1 MSGQH
6 MVRRGAPHPKICAGL
21 RPAAALL
28 AAAVLCCGGAS
39 TPSFAQSDAA
49 ATWPS
54 KPIHAVVPL
63 APGTGG
69 DVVARLALNAL
80 SQTLGQT
87 IVIENKGG
95 AGGTIGA
102 GQVEK
107 ADPDG
112 YSLLVHS
119 STHVIAP
126 ALYTNLPYDV
136 ANDFAAVAP
145 IGSVPSAL
153 VVSPSKGF
161 KDLKDFIEKAKA
173 NSAGFTYA
181 SAGVGATTHLT
192 AERLR
197 ISAGFNA
204 VHVPF
209 RGGGFQPEI
218 MAGRVDFGFSPIAT
232 SLPNIKE
239 GRLQALAVSS
249 PKRATALPDLPTTLE
264 AGYADSD
271 YVIWF
276 GIFLPA
282 KTPRAIVDKL
292 AAAMRRT
299 LEQPALRERFAG
311 LDVMPMPMTP
321 QEFDGFVRQEI
332 VSNGALAKAAGLK
345 PN

>member
-1 MSGQH
+1 MK
-6 MVRRGAPHPKICAGL
+6 RCALIMLAVCGL
-21 RPAAALL
+21 VIA
-28 AAAVLCCGGAS
+28 AS
-39 TPSFAQSDAA
+39 TRVLAQSDPAQN
-49 ATWPS
+49 WPS
-54 KPIHAVVPL
+54 KPIHAMVPL

-69 DVVARLALNAL
+69 DVVARLSLNAL
-80 SQTLGQT
+80 AQTLGQS

-102 GQVEK
+102 GQVAK
-107 ADPDG
+107 AEPDG
-112 YSLLVHS
+112 YTLLFHS
-119 STHVIAP
+119 STHVIA
-126 ALYTNLPYDV
+126 ASLYTNLPYDT

-145 IGSVPSAL
+145 VGSVPSAL

-161 KDLKDFIEKAKA
+161 RDLKDFVEKAKA
-173 NSAGFTYA
+173 NTAGFTYA

-192 AERLR
+192 AERFRL
-197 ISAGFNA
+197 SAGFNA

-209 RGGGFQPEI
+209 RGGGLQPEI
-218 MAGRVDFGFSPIAT
+218 MAGRVDFGYSPIAT

-264 AGYADSD
+264 MGYADSD

-282 KTPRAIVDKL
+282 RTPRAIVDKL
-292 AAAMRRT
+292 AGAVRKTM
-299 LEQPALRERFAG
+299 EQPALRERFAG
-311 LDVMPMPMTP
+311 LDVTPMPMTP
-321 QEFDGFVRQEI
+321 QEFDALVRRDI
-332 VSNGALAKAAGLK
+332 VANAALAKAAGLK

>member
-1 MSGQH
+1 MTRSALATLA
-6 MVRRGAPHPKICAGL
+6 VFALVTAACPHAL
-21 RPAAALL
+21 AQFDPA
-28 AAAVLCCGGAS
+28 
-39 TPSFAQSDAA
+39 QN
-49 ATWPS
+49 WPS
-54 KPIHAVVPL
+54 KPIHAMVPL

-69 DVVARLALNAL
+69 DVVARLTLNAL
-80 SQTLGQT
+80 AQTLGQS

-102 GQVEK
+102 GQVAK
-107 ADPDG
+107 AEPDG

-161 KDLKDFIEKAKA
+161 RDLKDFVTKAKA
-173 NSAGFTYA
+173 DTAGFTYA

-192 AERLR
+192 AERFR

-218 MAGRVDFGFSPIAT
+218 MAGRVDFGYSPIAT

-239 GRLQALAVSS
+239 GRLQALALSS

-264 AGYADSD
+264 VGYADSD

-276 GIFLPA
+276 GVFLPA
-282 KTPRAIVDKL
+282 RTPRAIVDKL
-292 AAAMRRT
+292 ADAIRRT
-299 LEQPALRERFAG
+299 MEQPALRERFAG
-311 LDVMPMPMTP
+311 LDVTPMPMTP
-321 QEFDGFVRQEI
+321 QEFDALVRKDI
-332 VSNGALAKAAGLK
+332 VANAALAKAAGLK

>member
-1 MSGQH
+1 MSGPA
-6 MVRRGAPHPKICAGL
+6 MARRGAPHPI
-21 RPAAALL
+21 RHPAAAML
-28 AAAVLCCGGAS
+28 AAVALACGGATS
-39 TPSFAQSDAA
+39 SFAQADAA
-49 ATWPS
+49 ANWPS
-54 KPIHAVVPL
+54 KPIHAMVPL

-80 SQTLGQT
+80 SQTLGQS

-102 GQVEK
+102 GQVAK
-107 ADPDG
+107 AEPDG
-112 YSLLVHS
+112 YALLVHS
-119 STHVIAP
+119 STHVIAS
-126 ALYTNLPYDV
+126 ALYTNLPYDT

-145 IGSVPSAL
+145 IGVVPSAL

-161 KDLKDFIEKAKA
+161 KDLKDFVDKAKA
-173 NSAGFTYA
+173 NAAGFTYA

-192 AERLR
+192 AERFR

-218 MAGRVDFGFSPIAT
+218 IAGRVDFGYSPIAT

-249 PKRATALPDLPTTLE
+249 PKRATALPDVPTTLE
-264 AGYADSD
+264 MGYADSD

-292 AAAMRRT
+292 ADATRRT

-311 LDVMPMPMTP
+311 LDVSPMPMSP
-321 QEFDGFVRQEI
+321 REFDALVRKDI
-332 VSNGALAKAAGLK
+332 VANAALAKAAGLK

>member
-1 MSGQH
+1 M
-6 MVRRGAPHPKICAGL
+6 RRGALTTLAVCGL
-21 RPAAALL
+21 VIA
-28 AAAVLCCGGAS
+28 AS
-39 TPSFAQSDAA
+39 TPVLAQSGAA
-49 ATWPS
+49 QNWPT
-54 KPIHAVVPL
+54 KPIHAIVPL

-69 DVVARLALNAL
+69 DVVARLTLNAL
-80 SQTLGQT
+80 AQTLGQS
-87 IVIENKGG
+87 IVIVNKGG
-95 AGGTIGA
+95 AGGTLGA
-102 GQVEK
+102 GEVAK
-107 ADPDG
+107 AEPDG
-112 YSLLVHS
+112 YTLLFHS
-119 STHVIAP
+119 STHVIA
-126 ALYTNLPYDV
+126 ASLYTSLPYDT

-145 IGSVPSAL
+145 VGSVPSAL

-161 KDLKDFIEKAKA
+161 KDLKDFVEKAKA

-192 AERLR
+192 AERFR
-197 ISAGFNA
+197 MSAGFSA

-218 MAGRVDFGFSPIAT
+218 IAGRVDFGYSPIAT

-264 AGYADSD
+264 MGYADSD

-292 AAAMRRT
+292 ADATRRT
-299 LEQPALRERFAG
+299 IEQPALRERFAG
-311 LDVMPMPMTP
+311 LDVTPMPMTP
-321 QEFDGFVRQEI
+321 QEFDALVRKDI
-332 VSNGALAKAAGLK
+332 VANAALAKAAGLK

>member
-1 MSGQH
+1 MLAVCGL
-6 MVRRGAPHPKICAGL
+6 VIAAPSY
-21 RPAAALL
+21 AL
-28 AAAVLCCGGAS
+28 
-39 TPSFAQSDAA
+39 AQSDPAQN
-49 ATWPS
+49 WPS
-54 KPIHAVVPL
+54 KPIHAMVPL

-69 DVVARLALNAL
+69 DVVARLSLNAL
-80 SQTLGQT
+80 AQTLGQS

-102 GQVEK
+102 GQVAK
-107 ADPDG
+107 AEPDG
-112 YSLLVHS
+112 YTLLFHS
-119 STHVIAP
+119 STHVIA
-126 ALYTNLPYDV
+126 ASLYTNLPYDT

-145 IGSVPSAL
+145 VGSVPSAL

-161 KDLKDFIEKAKA
+161 RDLKDFVEKAKA
-173 NSAGFTYA
+173 NPAGFTYA

-192 AERLR
+192 AERFRL
-197 ISAGFNA
+197 SAGFNA

-218 MAGRVDFGFSPIAT
+218 MAGRVDFGYSPIAT

-264 AGYADSD
+264 MGYANSD

-282 KTPRAIVDKL
+282 RTPRAIVDKL
-292 AAAMRRT
+292 ADAVRKTM
-299 LEQPALRERFAG
+299 EQPALRERFAG
-311 LDVMPMPMTP
+311 LDVTPMPMTP
-321 QEFDGFVRQEI
+321 PEFDALVRRDI
-332 VSNGALAKAAGLK
+332 VANAALAKAAGLK

>member
-1 MSGQH
+1 MAQKAVALIVAFG
-6 MVRRGAPHPKICAGL
+6 
-21 RPAAALL
+21 LL
-28 AAAVLCCGGAS
+28 AGAS
-39 TPSFAQSDAA
+39 HVASAQPDAA
-49 ATWPS
+49 ASWPS
-54 KPIHAVVPL
+54 KPIHAVLPL

-69 DVVARLALNAL
+69 DVVARLTLNAL
-80 SQTLGQT
+80 SQTLGQS

-102 GQVEK
+102 GQVAK
-107 ADPDG
+107 AEPDG
-112 YSLLVHS
+112 HTLLFHS
-119 STHVIAP
+119 STHVIA
-126 ALYTNLPYDV
+126 ASLYTNLPYDT

-145 IGSVPSAL
+145 VGSVPSAL

-161 KDLKDFIEKAKA
+161 KDLKDFVEKAKA
-173 NSAGFTYA
+173 TPAGFTYA
-181 SAGVGATTHLT
+181 SAGVGSTTHLT

-218 MAGRVDFGFSPIAT
+218 IAGRVDFGYSPIAT
-232 SLPNIKE
+232 SLPNIKG

-249 PKRATALPDLPTTLE
+249 PKRATALPELPTTLE
-264 AGYADSD
+264 AGYAHSD

-282 KTPRAIVDKL
+282 KTPRVIVEKL
-292 AAAMRRT
+292 ATATRKT

-311 LDVMPMPMTP
+311 LDVMPMPMSP
-321 QEFDGFVRQEI
+321 QEFDGFVRKEI
-332 VSNGALAKAAGLK
+332 VANAALAKAAGLK

>member
-6 MVRRGAPHPKICAGL
+6 MVRRGAPHPRVRAAI

-28 AAAVLCCGGAS
+28 AAAALICGGAG

-49 ATWPS
+49 ANWPA
-54 KPIHAVVPL
+54 KPIHAVLPL

-69 DVVARLALNAL
+69 DVVARLSLNAL
-80 SQTLGQT
+80 AQTLGQS

-102 GQVEK
+102 GQVAK
-107 ADPDG
+107 AEPDG
-112 YSLLVHS
+112 YTLLFHS
-119 STHVIAP
+119 STHVIA
-126 ALYTNLPYDV
+126 ASLYTSLPYDV

-161 KDLKDFIEKAKA
+161 KDLKDFVEKARA
-173 NSAGFTYA
+173 NTAGFTYA

-197 ISAGFNA
+197 MSAGFNA

-218 MAGRVDFGFSPIAT
+218 MAGRVDFGYSPIAT

-249 PKRATALPDLPTTLE
+249 PKRATALPELPTTLE

-282 KTPRAIVDKL
+282 KTPRAIIDKL
-292 AAAMRRT
+292 AAATRRT

>member
-1 MSGQH
+1 MSGAPAA
-6 MVRRGAPHPKICAGL
+6 RRGASHPII
-21 RPAAALL
+21 RPAAA
-28 AAAVLCCGGAS
+28 AFAAVALSCGGA
-39 TPSFAQSDAA
+39 FAQSGAA
-49 ATWPS
+49 ANWPA

-80 SQTLGQT
+80 SQTLGQS

-95 AGGTIGA
+95 AGGTLGA
-102 GQVEK
+102 GQVAK

-126 ALYTNLPYDV
+126 ALYTSLPYDT

-145 IGSVPSAL
+145 IGVVPSAL

-161 KDLKDFIEKAKA
+161 KDLKDFVAKAKA
-173 NSAGFTYA
+173 TPAGFTYA

-192 AERLR
+192 AERFRL
-197 ISAGFNA
+197 SAGFNA

-218 MAGRVDFGFSPIAT
+218 IAGRVDFGYSPIAT

-249 PKRATALPDLPTTLE
+249 PKRATALPDVPTTLE
-264 AGYADSD
+264 VGFADSD

-276 GIFLPA
+276 GIFMPA
-282 KTPRAIVDKL
+282 KTPPAIVEKL
-292 AAAMRRT
+292 SAAVRRT

-311 LDVMPMPMTP
+311 LDVMPMPMSP
-321 QEFDGFVRQEI
+321 KEFDGFVRKEI
-332 VSNGALAKAAGLK
+332 VANGALARAAGLK

>member
-1 MSGQH
+1 MTRSART
-6 MVRRGAPHPKICAGL
+6 VLVACGL
-21 RPAAALL
+21 VIAASTSVLAQSAAA
-28 AAAVLCCGGAS
+28 
-39 TPSFAQSDAA
+39 QN
-49 ATWPS
+49 WPT
-54 KPIHAVVPL
+54 KPIHAIVPL

-69 DVVARLALNAL
+69 DVVARLTLNAL
-80 SQTLGQT
+80 SQTLGQS
-87 IVIENKGG
+87 IVIVNKGG
-95 AGGTIGA
+95 AGGTLGA
-102 GQVEK
+102 GEVAK
-107 ADPDG
+107 AEPDG
-112 YSLLVHS
+112 YTLLFHS
-119 STHVIAP
+119 STHVIA
-126 ALYTNLPYDV
+126 ASLYTSLPYDT

-145 IGSVPSAL
+145 VGSVPSAL

-161 KDLKDFIEKAKA
+161 RDLKDFVEKAKA

-192 AERLR
+192 AERFR
-197 ISAGFNA
+197 MSAGFNA

-218 MAGRVDFGFSPIAT
+218 IAGRVDFGYSPIAT

-264 AGYADSD
+264 MGYADSD

-292 AAAMRRT
+292 ADAVRRT
-299 LEQPALRERFAG
+299 IEQPALRERFAG
-311 LDVMPMPMTP
+311 LDVTPMPMTP
-321 QEFDGFVRQEI
+321 REFDALVRKDI
-332 VSNGALAKAAGLK
+332 VANAALARAAGLK